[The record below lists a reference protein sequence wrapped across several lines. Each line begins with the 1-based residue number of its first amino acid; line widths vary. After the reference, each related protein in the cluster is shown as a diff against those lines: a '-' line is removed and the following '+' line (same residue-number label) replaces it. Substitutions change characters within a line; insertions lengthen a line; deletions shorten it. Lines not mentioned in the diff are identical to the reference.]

1 MSDLS
6 TPRTDWKTIRASLLI
21 GGAQVAGALLLTLAR
36 KQGWIDAEGV
46 TRGAMVIIGLGVAA
60 IGNMIPKTRDGPPP
74 PTMELAALRQRVLRI
89 AGWALMLGGLAF
101 AGLSAFAPPDVGP
114 MAAIIAL
121 GGAMLVMIFSV
132 VRWIVAYHRSPIR

>member
-1 MSDLS
+1 MSDL
-6 TPRTDWKTIRASLLI
+6 TTHRTDWKNIRASLLI

-60 IGNMIPKTRDGPPP
+60 IGNMVPKTRDGPPP

-89 AGWALMLGGLAF
+89 SGWALMLGGLAF
-101 AGLSAFAPPDVGP
+101 AGLSAFAPLDLEPIS
-114 MAAIIAL
+114 AAVVL
-121 GGAMLVMIFSV
+121 GGSIAVMIFFV
-132 VRWIVAYHRSPIR
+132 VKWIVAYHRGPIS

>member
-1 MSDLS
+1 MSDL
-6 TPRTDWKTIRASLLI
+6 TTHRTDWKNIRASLLI

-60 IGNMIPKTRDGPPP
+60 IGNMVPKTRDGPPP

-89 AGWALMLGGLAF
+89 SGWALMLGGLMF
-101 AGLSAFAPPDVGP
+101 AGLSAFAPPDVAP
-114 MAAIIAL
+114 MSAVITL
-121 GGAMLVMIFSV
+121 GGSMAVMIFLV
-132 VRWIVAYHRSPIR
+132 VKWILAYHRSTRP

>member
-6 TPRTDWKTIRASLLI
+6 APRTDWKYIRASLLI

-46 TRGAMVIIGLGVAA
+46 TRGVMVIIGLSLAA
-60 IGNMIPKTRDGPPP
+60 IGNMVPKTRDGPPP
-74 PTMELAALRQRVLRI
+74 PTMELAALRQRVMRT

-101 AGLSAFAPPDVGP
+101 AGLSAFAPLSIAPLS
-114 MAAIIAL
+114 AAVVL
-121 GGAMLVMIFSV
+121 GGAMAVMIFFV
-132 VRWIVAYHRSPIR
+132 VKWIRAYHRGPIS

>member
-6 TPRTDWKTIRASLLI
+6 APRTDWKYIRASLLI

-46 TRGAMVIIGLGVAA
+46 TRGVMVIIGLGLAA
-60 IGNMIPKTRDGPPP
+60 IGNMVPKTRDGPPP
-74 PTMELAALRQRVLRI
+74 PTLELAALRQRVMRT

-101 AGLSAFAPPDVGP
+101 AGLSAFAPLSIAPLS
-114 MAAIIAL
+114 AAVVL
-121 GGAMLVMIFSV
+121 GGAMAVMIFFV
-132 VRWIVAYHRSPIR
+132 AKWIRAYHRGPIS